1 MNKSGFLKNLKSL
14 LVSTAMLG
22 LTVFSPAM
30 AEDNDVT
37 RLPLA
42 NTAIGNQASL
52 TYETLGGQSKYL
64 QSNIVITTINQMFAV
79 SLQPDRTVTV
89 YNTKTATL
97 NHVLMNTGNG
107 TDSYTL
113 STTYDAG
120 RGVKIYLDT
129 NNNGVLDTGEG
140 EVPLVGGVYTVSNLP
155 AWSTVG
161 LIVSVPTVAGDFPG
175 PLTGTIT
182 ATSVGDNTKTSA
194 ANETI
199 KFTQNAQVSV
209 YKALSVSKYP
219 SDIDRVITVYLKL
232 YNDTGTDKTPGTD
245 ATDINLTDT
254 LNTNFH
260 YVSNSATWQ
269 PIGSTTATPISD
281 NYNQGGVTYKFTNR
295 SGDEGT
301 DSIKFTLDT
310 VAAGT
315 TLKGDGGVLS
325 FQVLI
330 PAKTPM
336 QAITNQAI
344 YSFNNG
350 LGDVPDNKSN
360 TVTYDV
366 LKYVQAKFTG
376 ASIDSAQA
384 GQTVR
389 FVNRFTNTANAP
401 EIYDLSL
408 NNQFFPSGT
417 TFRMALQSVG
427 SDDTLGNE
435 IVIMDTNGSGSPDT
449 GIVGIG
455 QTVNVI
461 LYANLPENIPNPQS
475 NYTVTKVATSTY
487 TPTYNVRANDT
498 LKTVT
503 SPTVDLT
510 NNYSLIDNPNAPGKG
525 LGPELSPVTQIS
537 LNPGSTGT
545 FTLFVNN
552 TSSYITDTFKLEVS
566 TKPDFSDKVL
576 PAGVVVNFKD
586 GTGALITS
594 TTSIA
599 PLANQRVNAEVSIDY
614 NTLATTVPL
623 YFRVTSATTGAKDIK
638 YDSVI
643 INAVRNV
650 AITSDTSG
658 TIYAGGNIVYTHKV
672 QNNGNVLEG
681 DGVASDINIV
691 TKDSL
696 PQWTTLIY
704 LDTNRNGI
712 FDINVD
718 IPFRDFASI
727 GGLNPGQSVTIF
739 ASVSAPIGAV
749 AGSSDVTTITPNVS
763 QGTYS
768 VAPIITYAT
777 DTTTVLA
784 EVLSITKK
792 QKAGKGNIYTI
803 APQESNPGG
812 IICYMIEVT
821 NTGSIDADKVT
832 IQDTIPAFTKYF
844 TDATTK
850 AASYTILNPDGTEGA
865 FIPAQTV
872 PQSGGT
878 GEIIAQIGTLAPNQT
893 ARLYFNV
900 KINNIPAVPSY
911 DE

>member
-37 RLPLA
+37 LPLA

-52 TYETLGGQSKYL
+52 TYETLGGVSKYL
-64 QSNIVITTINQMFAV
+64 QSNIVITTINQMYAV
-79 SLQPDRTVTV
+79 SLQPNRTVTV
-89 YNTKTATL
+89 FNTKTATL

-107 TDSYTL
+107 TDSYTIETSYD
-113 STTYDAG
+113 ST
-120 RGVKIYLDT
+120 RGVKIYLDA

-140 EVPLVGGVYTVSNLP
+140 EVPKVGGVYTVSNLP

-161 LIVSVPTVAGDFPG
+161 LIVTVPTVAGDLPG
-175 PLTGTIT
+175 PLTGTVT
-182 ATSVGDNTKTSA
+182 ATSIGSMKPDQAIQISTV
-194 ANETI
+194 NETI

-209 YKALSVSKYP
+209 YKALSVSQYP

-232 YNDTGTDKTPGTD
+232 YNDTEANSGKVD
-245 ATDINLTDT
+245 LTDT

-269 PIGSTTATPISD
+269 PIGSPASIPLSD
-281 NYNQGGVTYKFTNR
+281 NYNLGGVTYKFTNR
-295 SGDEGT
+295 SVDTGT
-301 DSIKFTLDT
+301 DSIEFTLDT
-310 VAAGT
+310 VAANTAINGT
-315 TLKGDGGVLS
+315 GGVLS

-330 PAKTPM
+330 KAKTPM
-336 QAITNQAI
+336 QAITNQAT

-350 LGDVPDNKSN
+350 VTSVNSQSN
-360 TVTYDV
+360 TVTYNV
-366 LKYVQAKFTG
+366 LKYVQATFTG

-389 FVNRFTNTANAP
+389 FVNVFTNTANAP

-408 NNQFFPSGT
+408 SNQFFPSGT
-417 TFRMALQSVG
+417 TFRMALQSVETDG
-427 SDDTLGNE
+427 TVGNE
-435 IVIMDTNGSGSPDT
+435 TIIMDTNGSGNPDT
-449 GIVGIG
+449 GVVNIG

-510 NNYSLIDNPNAPGKG
+510 NNQSLVDNPNAPGVG

-545 FTLFVNN
+545 FVLFVNN
-552 TSSYITDTFKLEVS
+552 TSAYITDTFKLEVS
-566 TKPDFSDKVL
+566 TKPDFSDKTL
-576 PAGVVVNFKD
+576 PAGVTVNFKD
-586 GTGALITS
+586 GTGALITT

-599 PLANQRVNAEVSIDY
+599 PLGNQRVNAEVSIAY
-614 NTLATTVPL
+614 NTFATTVPL
-623 YFRVTSATTGAKDIK
+623 YFRVTSAATGAKDIK
-638 YDSVI
+638 YDSVT

-650 AITSDTSG
+650 AITPNNTG
-658 TIYAGGNIVYTHKV
+658 TIYAGGNVVYTHTV

-691 TKDSL
+691 TDDSL
-696 PQWTTLIY
+696 SQWTTLIY
-704 LDTNRNGI
+704 LDVNGNGI

-718 IPFRDFASI
+718 VPFRDFASI
-727 GGLNPGQSVTIF
+727 GGLKPGQSVTIF

-768 VAPIITYAT
+768 IAPIVTYAT

-784 EVLSITKK
+784 EMLNITKK
-792 QKAGKGNIYTI
+792 QKNSASGTFTI
-803 APQESNPGG
+803 APQTANPGG
-812 IICYMIEVT
+812 IIYYMIEVK
-821 NTGSIDADKVT
+821 NTGSIDAHTVT

-844 TDATTK
+844 YDANTI
-850 AASYTILNPDGTEGA
+850 AASYTILNSDGTEGTYV
-865 FIPAQTV
+865 PAQTA
-872 PQSGGT
+872 PGLAGT
-878 GEIIAQIGTLAPNQT
+878 GEVVAKIGTLAPNQI

-900 KINNIPAVPSY
+900 KINSIPSTPSY
-911 DE
+911 DQ

>member
-22 LTVFSPAM
+22 LAVFSPAM

-107 TDSYTL
+107 TDSYTIETSYD
-113 STTYDAG
+113 ST

-140 EVPLVGGVYTVSNLP
+140 EVPQVGGVYTVSNLP

-161 LIVSVPTVAGDFPG
+161 LIVSVPTVAGDLPG
-175 PLTGTIT
+175 PLTGTVT
-182 ATSVGDNTKTSA
+182 ATSIGDKTKLSIV
-194 ANETI
+194 NETI
-199 KFTQNAQVSV
+199 KFTSNAQVSV

-232 YNDTGTDKTPGTD
+232 YNDTGTDETPGTD

-350 LGDVPDNKSN
+350 SGNVPDNKSN

-510 NNYSLIDNPNAPGKG
+510 NNQSLVDNPNAPGIG

-545 FTLFVNN
+545 FVLFVNN
-552 TSSYITDTFKLEVS
+552 TSAYITDTFKLEVS
-566 TKPDFSDKVL
+566 TKPDFSDKTL
-576 PAGVVVNFKD
+576 PAGVTVNFKD
-586 GTGALITS
+586 GTGALITT

-599 PLANQRVNAEVSIDY
+599 PLGNQRVNAEVSIAY
-614 NTLATTVPL
+614 NTFATTVPL
-623 YFRVTSATTGAKDIK
+623 YFRVTSAATGAKDIK
-638 YDSVI
+638 YDSVT

-650 AITSDTSG
+650 AITPNNTG
-658 TIYAGGNIVYTHKV
+658 TIYAGGNVIYTHTV

-691 TKDSL
+691 TADSL
-696 PQWTTLIY
+696 SQWTTLIY
-704 LDTNRNGI
+704 LDVNGNGI

-718 IPFRDFASI
+718 VPFRDFASI
-727 GGLNPGQSVTIF
+727 GGLKPGQSVTIF

-749 AGSSDVTTITPNVS
+749 AGSSDETTITPNVS

-768 VAPIITYAT
+768 VEPIITYAT

-784 EVLSITKK
+784 EMLSITKK
-792 QKAGKGNIYTI
+792 QKNSASGTFTI
-803 APQESNPGG
+803 APQTANPGG
-812 IICYMIEVT
+812 IIYYMIEVK
-821 NTGSIDADKVT
+821 NTGSIDAHMVT

-844 TDATTK
+844 TDAITK
-850 AASYTILNPDGTEGA
+850 AASYTILNSDGTEGA
-865 FIPAQTV
+865 FIPAQTA

-878 GEIIAQIGTLAPNQT
+878 GEVIAQIGTLTPNQT

-900 KINNIPAVPSY
+900 KINSIPDVPKY
-911 DE
+911 DQ